1 MFLLVL
7 CVCVYGWVCNGREG
21 RLAYDFL
28 DELRKEFL
36 NSHGGQVARA
46 SRPYEFI
53 RFGTFATGLRAGR
66 LRYGVK
72 VGRRGRRLFRLRL
85 EGEQSGGALGGRL
98 DGRRAYVWVPEPAGA
113 TCQCGGRAQQHR
125 RVIARLV
132 SAPAAP
138 VPGMVRM
145 AHRGSG

>member
-53 RFGTFATGLRAGR
+53 RFGTFATGLRTGR
-66 LRYGVK
+66 LRYGVNEGWPEGK
-72 VGRRGRRLFRLRL
+72 AVVSAASRGRA
-85 EGEQSGGALGGRL
+85 E
-98 DGRRAYVWVPEPAGA
+98 W
-113 TCQCGGRAQQHR
+113 
-125 RVIARLV
+125 
-132 SAPAAP
+132 
-138 VPGMVRM
+138 
-145 AHRGSG
+145 RGFWRTN